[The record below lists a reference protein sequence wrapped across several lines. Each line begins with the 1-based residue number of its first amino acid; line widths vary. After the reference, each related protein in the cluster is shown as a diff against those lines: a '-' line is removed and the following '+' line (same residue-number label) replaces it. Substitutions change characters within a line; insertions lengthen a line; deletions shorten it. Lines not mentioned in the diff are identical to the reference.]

1 MRKKKCCFGCHKKE
15 ALASHKCGV
24 CDDPVNKTDKS
35 KISFNKDSTHY
46 LTRGFCKGSR
56 GEIIDSIGELEF
68 KHLKLKIMN
77 KRKVT
82 KMEDAEAIR
91 IMSKWTD
98 SDGAPTLEAYII
110 HRIIDS
116 SFNFDDF

>member
-1 MRKKKCCFGCHKKE
+1 
-15 ALASHKCGV
+15 
-24 CDDPVNKTDKS
+24 
-35 KISFNKDSTHY
+35 
-46 LTRGFCKGSR
+46 
-56 GEIIDSIGELEF
+56 
-68 KHLKLKIMN
+68 MN

-98 SDGAPTLEAYII
+98 SDGAPTLEACIF

-116 SFNFDDF
+116 SFIFYDFYSSK